1 MKTAKM
7 WRIKLFVGCINQNAA
22 CALTW
27 KRKMI
32 DKTDKLKS
40 QIMLNI
46 SDESFMLLHS
56 EDLDILDVYLV
67 LSAALDYIEDEAEAL
82 SRKEGSYLQ

>member
-1 MKTAKM
+1 
-7 WRIKLFVGCINQNAA
+7 
-22 CALTW
+22 
-27 KRKMI
+27 MI
-32 DKTDKLKS
+32 DKSDKLKS

-67 LSAALDYIEDEAEAL
+67 LSAALDYIEDEAEAV
-82 SRKEGSYLQ
+82 SRREGSYLQ

>member
-1 MKTAKM
+1 MGNT
-7 WRIKLFVGCINQNAA
+7 KLEGIGV
-22 CALTW
+22 
-27 KRKMI
+27 KP
-32 DKTDKLKS
+32 TDSKIKS

-46 SDESFMLLHS
+46 SDNEFSILHS

>member
-1 MKTAKM
+1 
-7 WRIKLFVGCINQNAA
+7 
-22 CALTW
+22 
-27 KRKMI
+27 MI

-56 EDLDILDVYLV
+56 DDLDILDVYLV
-67 LSAALDYIEDEAEAL
+67 LAAALDYIEDEAEAV
-82 SRKEGSYLQ
+82 SRREGSYLQ

>member
-1 MKTAKM
+1 
-7 WRIKLFVGCINQNAA
+7 
-22 CALTW
+22 
-27 KRKMI
+27 MI
-32 DKTDKLKS
+32 DKSDKLKS

-67 LSAALDYIEDEAEAL
+67 LSAALDYIEDEAEAV

>member
-1 MKTAKM
+1 
-7 WRIKLFVGCINQNAA
+7 
-22 CALTW
+22 
-27 KRKMI
+27 MI

-46 SDESFMLLHS
+46 SDESFMIMHS
-56 EDLDILDVYLV
+56 DDLDILDVYLV
-67 LSAALDYIEDEAEAL
+67 LSAALDYIEDEAESL